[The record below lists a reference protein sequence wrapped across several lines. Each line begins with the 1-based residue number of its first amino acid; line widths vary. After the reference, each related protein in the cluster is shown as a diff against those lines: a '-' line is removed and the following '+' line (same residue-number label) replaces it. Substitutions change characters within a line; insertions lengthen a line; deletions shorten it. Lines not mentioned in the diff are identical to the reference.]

1 MSSAAALAP
10 GYPERVSTWK
20 LTLEYDG
27 TKYRGWQEQKN
38 ARGILGELRRAA
50 EDLFGEPVELQGAGR
65 TDAGVHALAQVAHL
79 RVRKPVRQPAETL
92 RRALNDR
99 LPADIVIL
107 EVEAAPPQFHAR
119 HDAASRSYLYQ
130 IATRKSAFAKKYV
143 WWVKEDLNVERMQ
156 RAVRMLIGRH
166 DFACFRAADPGRPD
180 ESTIVVVTAAE
191 LFTAEDA
198 PETLPTP
205 RLTPGSRKDGLIYF
219 RIEASHFVWKMVRRV
234 VGALVQVGMGRLS
247 LDEFEE
253 LLEGH
258 PVAGL
263 PVAEWTAPASGLF
276 LEEVR
281 YPEVLPPAKPAA
293 HGTRKPIPARGPS
306 GRPTYRPGRPV
317 RPRR

>member
-1 MSSAAALAP
+1 M
-10 GYPERVSTWK
+10 STWK

-27 TKYRGWQEQKN
+27 SKYRGWQEQKN

-99 LPADIVIL
+99 LPADVVIL
-107 EVEAAPPQFHAR
+107 DVEAAPPQFHAR
-119 HDAASRSYLYQ
+119 HDATSRSYIYQ

-143 WWVKEDLNVERMQ
+143 WWVKDDLHLERMQ

-191 LFTAEDA
+191 LYTAAER
-198 PETLPTP
+198 PEVGVPLS
-205 RLTPGSRKDGLIYF
+205 LTPERGGDGIIYF

-247 LDEFEE
+247 LDEFEA
-253 LLEGH
+253 LLEGR
-258 PVAGL
+258 PIPRL

-276 LEEVR
+276 LEAVR
-281 YPEVLPPAKPAA
+281 YPDALPTARPV
-293 HGTRKPIPARGPS
+293 TRVVRKPVPSRTPSARTPL
-306 GRPTYRPGRPV
+306 RPGRPS
-317 RPRR
+317 RP